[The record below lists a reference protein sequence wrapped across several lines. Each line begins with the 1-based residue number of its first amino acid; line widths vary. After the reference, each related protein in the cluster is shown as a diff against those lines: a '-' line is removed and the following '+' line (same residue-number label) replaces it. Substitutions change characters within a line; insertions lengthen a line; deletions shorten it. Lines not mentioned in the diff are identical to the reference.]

1 MKILSNHQATREQL
15 PIVSRNTLCV
25 VVIRGAAGSGKT
37 TSALLRLT
45 AIVNTLSYRRQLDND
60 PTPIKALV
68 LSFNRTLSGYI
79 EGLINDSINA
89 GFIPVE
95 VENDTFANW
104 ARRHINTV
112 LINDKVRDSFL
123 CGKSLDL
130 GYELDFILGE
140 IDYMR
145 GVFEVLI

>member
-15 PIVSRNTLCV
+15 PIVSRNTPGV

-68 LSFNRTLSGYI
+68 LS
-79 EGLINDSINA
+79 
-89 GFIPVE
+89 
-95 VENDTFANW
+95 
-104 ARRHINTV
+104 
-112 LINDKVRDSFL
+112 
-123 CGKSLDL
+123 
-130 GYELDFILGE
+130 
-140 IDYMR
+140 
-145 GVFEVLI
+145 